1 MKQLLTVVSIL
12 LTLLPLSQAI
22 AQEVV
27 VHQDVRQ
34 EEISRNTLRA
44 IFGMRLLKWPDGR
57 AIKVFVLQ
65 DDHTTHIT
73 FSKSTL
79 HMFPY
84 QLRRAW
90 DRQVYSG
97 TGQSPNEVSSLKE
110 MLEKVASTPGAIGYL
125 SLSIEHQLETKSD
138 LKVLHVW

>member
-1 MKQLLTVVSIL
+1 MKRLITIGIIFFI
-12 LTLLPLSQAI
+12 LLPLSLVS

-27 VHQDVRQ
+27 VHSNVHQS
-34 EEISRNTLRA
+34 EISRNTLRA
-44 IFGMRLLKWPDGR
+44 IFGMRLLKWPDGNP
-57 AIKVFVLQ
+57 IKVFVLQ
-65 DDHTTHIT
+65 DDDTLHIT
-73 FSKSTL
+73 FSKSIL

-97 TGQSPNEVSSLKE
+97 TGQSPNEVSTLNE

-125 SLSIEHQLETKSD
+125 SNEIKHENQTETK
-138 LKVLHVW
+138 LRVLHVR

>member
-1 MKQLLTVVSIL
+1 MKRLIITINIL
-12 LTLLPLSQAI
+12 LSLLPLSQTV

-27 VHQDVRQ
+27 VHPDVSQ
-34 EEISRNTLRA
+34 EKISRNILRA

-57 AIKVFVLQ
+57 GIKVFVLQ
-65 DDHTTHIT
+65 DDDTTHIK
-73 FSKSTL
+73 FSKSIL

-97 TGQSPNEVSSLKE
+97 TGQSPKEVNSLEE
-110 MLEKVASTPGAIGYL
+110 MLEKVTNTPGAIGYL
-125 SLSIEHQLETKSD
+125 SPTAGNEPGAAAD